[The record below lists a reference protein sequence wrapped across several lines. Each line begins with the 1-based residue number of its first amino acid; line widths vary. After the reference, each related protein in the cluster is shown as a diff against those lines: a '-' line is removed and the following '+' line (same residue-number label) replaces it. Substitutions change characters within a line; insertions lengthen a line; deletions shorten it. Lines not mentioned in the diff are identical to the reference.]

1 MRFSVAVDG
10 VVVEGCEVVDVGLMD
25 FGVIVLEINFFFGGT
40 FV

>member
-1 MRFSVAVDG
+1 MHFSVAVDG

-25 FGVIVLEINFFFGGT
+25 FGVIVLEINFFFGGA